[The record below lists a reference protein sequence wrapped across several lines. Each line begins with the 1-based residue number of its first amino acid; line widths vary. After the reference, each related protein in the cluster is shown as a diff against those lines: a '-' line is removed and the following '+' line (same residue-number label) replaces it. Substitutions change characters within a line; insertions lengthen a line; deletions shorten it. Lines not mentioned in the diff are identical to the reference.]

1 MQFWRPVDQ
10 GRGIRSRRQNMS
22 PRRHSAARLVLIVA
36 ALGAAV
42 AAISRDACAQW
53 VILHGKNGHT
63 EKGVPSET
71 VATLKEL
78 AKKGAQFS
86 SISFSPN
93 GGWIILHDQHGMLA
107 RHAPRDAVRL
117 LSEEQANDVELNS
130 IAFTFAGG
138 FTALTGNGTLS
149 WEIGQEPFD
158 KLGELLKAKH
168 RIKSIG
174 FAPEGGW
181 IILYDKNSYF
191 AKGIPED
198 AFNKIVELGKKG
210 ADLKSIVFARNGG
223 WVILYNKNSVASKN
237 IPQDAEKALNDLSK
251 RGTAIKAVAFMTGP
265 FVPLSG
271 DDQATRDEVLF
282 RMNRAEVPGL
292 AIALVNDGKLQ
303 WSRGYGVLRA
313 KEEAPVT
320 GHTRFQAGSISQA
333 VTALAVLRLVDQK
346 MLALDEPLNARL
358 KSWKIPDSD
367 FAKQKPPTLR
377 QALSNTAGFNVL
389 ALPFQTESFPTL
401 LDILEGKAETAAVS
415 VEEAP
420 GSKRIESAGGYCVVQ
435 QLLMDV
441 TGKQFPEL
449 IDELVFAPAGMKQST
464 FEQPLPKEW
473 EVDAAVGHFVDQQP
487 LAGRWQNCTPALAAR
502 GLWSTPADLA
512 RLIVALAEA
521 HQGKPKALIAT
532 PQIKALLTR
541 PVDDA
546 GLGFT
551 LTGKDRALALIQKGS
566 NPGYTSYL
574 IAYPATGQ
582 GAVIM
587 TNSDTA
593 ERVINEL
600 LDNLKMEYGWPE

>member
-1 MQFWRPVDQ
+1 
-10 GRGIRSRRQNMS
+10 
-22 PRRHSAARLVLIVA
+22 
-36 ALGAAV
+36 
-42 AAISRDACAQW
+42 
-53 VILHGKNGHT
+53 
-63 EKGVPSET
+63 
-71 VATLKEL
+71 
-78 AKKGAQFS
+78 
-86 SISFSPN
+86 
-93 GGWIILHDQHGMLA
+93 MLA
-107 RHAPRDAVRL
+107 RHAPRDTVRL
-117 LSEEQANDVELNS
+117 LSEEQARDVELNS

-149 WEIGQEPFD
+149 WEIGEEAFD

-168 RIKSIG
+168 RIKSVG

-181 IILYDKNSYF
+181 VVLYDKNGYF
-191 AKGIPED
+191 PKGIPED

-210 ADLKSIVFARNGG
+210 ADLKSVVFARNGG

-237 IPQDAEKALNDLSK
+237 IPPEAEKALNDLSK
-251 RGTAIKAVAFMTGP
+251 RGTPIKAVAFMTGP
-265 FVPLSG
+265 FVPLSS
-271 DDQATRDEVLF
+271 DDQATRDEILF

-313 KEEAPVT
+313 REETPVT
-320 GHTRFQAGSISQA
+320 EHTRFQAGSISQA
-333 VTALAVLRLVDQK
+333 VTALAALRLVDQK
-346 MLALDEPLNARL
+346 MLALDEPLNSRL

-367 FAKQKPPTLR
+367 FAKQKAPTLR
-377 QALSNTAGFNVL
+377 HALSHTAGFNVP
-389 ALPFQTESFPTL
+389 ALPFPTDSFPTL

-420 GSKRIESAGGYCVVQ
+420 GSKRIESVGGCCVVQ

-441 TGKQFPEL
+441 TGKPFPEL
-449 IDELVFAPAGMKQST
+449 MGELVFAPAGMKEST

-473 EVDAAVGHFVDQQP
+473 EAGAAVGHFVDQEP
-487 LAGRWQNCTPALAAR
+487 LPWRWHNCTPALAAT

-521 HQGKPKALIAT
+521 HQGKPKALIAA
-532 PQIKALLTR
+532 PQTKALLTR
-541 PVDDA
+541 QIDDA

-551 LTGKDRALALIQKGS
+551 VTGKDRALALIQKGS
-566 NPGYTSYL
+566 NPGYTSYFV
-574 IAYPATGQ
+574 AYPATGQ

>member
-1 MQFWRPVDQ
+1 M
-10 GRGIRSRRQNMS
+10 SRRRQ
-22 PRRHSAARLVLIVA
+22 SAARKALIVA
-36 ALGAAV
+36 VFCAGV

-107 RHAPRDAVRL
+107 RHAPRDTVRL
-117 LSEEQANDVELNS
+117 LSEEQAKDVELNS

-168 RIKSIG
+168 RIKSVG

-181 IILYDKNSYF
+181 VVLYDKNGYF
-191 AKGIPED
+191 AKGIPDE
-198 AFNKIVELGKKG
+198 AFNKVVELGKKG

-223 WVILYNKNSVASKN
+223 WVILYNKNSVASNN
-237 IPQDAEKALNDLSK
+237 IPPEAEKALNDLAK
-251 RGTAIKAVAFMTGP
+251 RGTQIKAVAFMTGP
-265 FVPLSG
+265 FVALSG
-271 DDQATRDEVLF
+271 DDEATRDEVLF

-313 KEEAPVT
+313 KEDVPVT
-320 GHTRFQAGSISQA
+320 EHTRFQAGALSQA
-333 VTALAVLRLVDQK
+333 VTALAALRLVDQK
-346 MLALDEPLNARL
+346 KLALDEPLNAEL

-367 FAKQKPPTLR
+367 FTKRTFPTLR
-377 QALSNTAGFNVL
+377 QALSHTAGFNVPVL
-389 ALPFQTESFPTL
+389 TFQTGSVSTL
-401 LDILEGKAETAAVS
+401 LDLLEGKAEAPAVS
-415 VEEAP
+415 IEEAP
-420 GSKRIESAGGYCVVQ
+420 GSKSSVSAGGYCVVQ
-435 QLLMDV
+435 QLLIDA
-441 TGKQFPEL
+441 TGKTFPEL
-449 IDELVFAPAGMKQST
+449 VDELVFAPAGMKEST

-473 EVDAAVGHFVDQQP
+473 EAAAAVGHFVDQEP
-487 LAGRWQNCTPALAAR
+487 LPWRWYNCTPALAAR
-502 GLWSTPADLA
+502 GLWSTSADLA
-512 RLIVALAEA
+512 RLIVVLSEA
-521 HQGKPKALIAT
+521 HHGKPKSFLAA
-532 PQIKALLTR
+532 PQVKALFAR
-541 PVDDA
+541 QIDDA
-546 GLGFT
+546 GLGFS
-551 LTGKDRALALIQKGS
+551 LTGKDRGLALTQKGN
-566 NPGYTSYL
+566 NPGYTAHL

-587 TNSDTA
+587 TNSDTG

-600 LDNLKMEYGWPE
+600 LENLRMEYGWPE